1 MQQLPIPAINNIN
14 LLAKPMTTSEICSA
28 IFTLPLLFVITM
40 VNTEYIF
47 QNNFLQIYAL
57 IFLIYLVVA
66 WLGLLFFKRFQ
77 ITNTRVKKE
86 LRSTLQFIFYMCILV
101 LPGVWMTHYF
111 ILSTLGGTGLYLRA
125 YGKVAFVYLVLALSV
140 SPFLTFIPN
149 KKISEILISMRKV
162 LWILSFIFFLKHG
175 LEYFS
180 MEYLFA
186 IKHSPAISYGSYLRQ
201 NFIIRRD
208 ASTGV
213 IAGVLLFILGI
224 TSNNFSMKVLNGNV
238 WKKVQSL
245 VYPAFLIVA
254 IHVACASRFDMFYV
268 ALTLWLVFI
277 RTSSYLANKDKPK
290 DWPTT
295 KYICIPCGYIYDE
308 AVGDPD
314 GGLEPGTKFADIPDS
329 RVCPICGVTK
339 LSFEPYYETQN
350 SVFTGYMAQII
361 NYIMLTKDVLE
372 LTLKVNSKLTI
383 LPGQYVQLILKDFDG
398 EFTRSYSIV
407 EHTDNTIKLWIKVS
421 DTWRWGRTL
430 KKLKNWDPIKRKWV
444 YGSFVLKKTANPKIF
459 IGTWTGLSPLFN
471 MMASNSYSVDNTLFF
486 WASTQADLF
495 YVDQL
500 KNIKNLK
507 TEFFISKEE
516 VKGYHYGRIDTS
528 KYEFPIN
535 TEFYLCGNP
544 PMVAEQMKQLKARW
558 YENVYSEAF

>member
-1 MQQLPIPAINNIN
+1 M
-14 LLAKPMTTSEICSA
+14 KTSEIVSA
-28 IFTLPLLFVITM
+28 IFTLPLLFVITV
-40 VNTEYIF
+40 VNTEHIF
-47 QNNFLQIYAL
+47 QNNFFQIYAL
-57 IFLIYLVVA
+57 IFIIYLIVSA
-66 WLGLLFFKRFQ
+66 LGLLFFKHFR
-77 ITNTRVKKE
+77 ITNVYTKKE
-86 LRSTLQFIFYMCILV
+86 LRSTLQFIFYTCILV
-101 LPGVWMTHYF
+101 LPGIRMTHYF
-111 ILSTLGGTGLYLRA
+111 ILWTLGGTGLYLRA

-149 KKISEILISMRKV
+149 KKISEVLISMRKV

-180 MEYLFA
+180 MEYLFT
-186 IKHSPAISYGSYLRQ
+186 IKHSPAITYGNYLRQ
-201 NFIIRRD
+201 NFLIRRD

-224 TSNNFSMKVLNGNV
+224 TSNNFSMKVLNGSV

-254 IHVACASRFDMFYV
+254 IHVAFSSRFDMFYV

-314 GGLEPGTKFADIPDS
+314 GGLEPGTKFEDIPDS

-350 SVFTGYMAQII
+350 SVFTWYMAEII
-361 NYIMLTKDVLE
+361 NYLMLTKDVLE
-372 LTLKVNSKLTI
+372 LTLKLNSKLSI
-383 LPGQYVQLILKDFDG
+383 LPGQYIQPILKDFDG

-407 EHTDNTIKLWIKVS
+407 AHTDNTIKLGIKIS
-421 DTWRWGRTL
+421 DTGRWGRLLKTL
-430 KKLKNWDPIKRKWV
+430 KIWDQMKIKGIYW
-444 YGSFVLKKTANPKIF
+444 SFVLKKTANPKVF
-459 IGTWTGLSPLFN
+459 IGTGTGLSPLFN
-471 MMASNSYSVDNTLFF
+471 MMASNTYSVDNTLFF
-486 WASTQADLF
+486 WAATQADLF
-495 YVDQL
+495 YVEQL
-500 KNIKNLK
+500 KQIKNLK

-516 VKGYHYGRIDTS
+516 VKSYHYGRIDTS
-528 KYEFPIN
+528 KYEFPMN

-558 YENVYSEAF
+558 YTQVYSEAF